1 MRRPSKDKT
10 QWIAITILS
19 VAVVLLIV
27 LLLAS
32 GLNGVE
38 NG

>member
-1 MRRPSKDKT
+1 MLRRDDDKT

-19 VAVVLLIV
+19 VMVVLLIV

-32 GLNGVE
+32 GLDAPS
-38 NG
+38 